1 MKTATS
7 SGPHAALTRRNFIAG
22 GALAAGTAAAAGAL
36 VRDARAAE
44 GEVTEAADAAETL
57 AQIKPAMGHVVHNP
71 ALCSGCRTCEVVC
84 SVAHWGVA
92 SSELSRLQ
100 WTKDVM
106 DACITDIQACKQCNG
121 PECLAACPTGALH
134 VDLETGARVID
145 QDVCVGCQSCLNAC
159 PATPSRVRYCLDTN
173 TCFKCDLCGGDPQC
187 VKFCPTGALTATW
200 MDISTESEEDKFFQV
215 DLTGEART
223 FAHVETNT
231 LELTEQTGGFTLD
244 GVLWTSHA
252 TQFNIILALFDVTA
266 DFYGA
271 DGQLLGSTDNAAHIE
286 IPEMQS
292 AEFSL
297 SWTTDL
303 TLADIDHVVVNVP
316 GEYQTNAPGQEG

>member
-1 MKTATS
+1 MNASTIEKKVTPADQNRAEVTRR
-7 SGPHAALTRRNFIAG
+7 GLIGGAAAIAAGAAL
-22 GALAAGTAAAAGAL
+22 AGTAVA
-36 VRDARAAE
+36 D
-44 GEVTEAADAAETL
+44 EAAPEGIA
-57 AQIKPAMGHVVHNP
+57 PAIGHINHVS
-71 ALCSGCRTCEVVC
+71 LICSGCRTCEIIC
-84 SVAHWGVA
+84 TLGHEGVINPL
-92 SSELSRLQ
+92 LSRN
-100 WTKDVM
+100 TVH
-106 DACITDIQACKQCNG
+106 TDIQAGDITHAYYCQQCDD
-121 PECLAACPTGALH
+121 PKCLKACPTGALH
-134 VDLETGARVID
+134 VDPDTGARVID
-145 QDVCVGCQSCLNAC
+145 QDVCIGCQSCLNAC

-200 MDISTESEEDKFFQV
+200 MDISTESEDDKFFQV

-286 IPEMQS
+286 ISEMQS

-297 SWTTDL
+297 TWTTDL

>member
-22 GALAAGTAAAAGAL
+22 GALAAGIAAAAGAL

-121 PECLAACPTGALH
+121 PECLAVCPTGALH
-134 VDLETGARVID
+134 VDPETGARVID
-145 QDVCVGCQSCLNAC
+145 QDVCVGCQCCLNAC

-297 SWTTDL
+297 TWTTDL

>member
-22 GALAAGTAAAAGAL
+22 GALAAGTAAATGAL

-44 GEVTEAADAAETL
+44 GEVTEAADAAEAM

-100 WTKDVM
+100 WTKNVM

-121 PECLAACPTGALH
+121 PECLAACPTGAL
-134 VDLETGARVID
+134 
-145 QDVCVGCQSCLNAC
+145 
-159 PATPSRVRYCLDTN
+159 
-173 TCFKCDLCGGDPQC
+173 
-187 VKFCPTGALTATW
+187 TATW
-200 MDISTESEEDKFFQV
+200 MEIEDAGEEDNFFQV

-223 FAHVETNT
+223 FAHVETAT
-231 LELTEQTGGFTLD
+231 LDLVEETGGFTLN

-252 TQFNIILALFDVTA
+252 TQFNIILAVFDVTA

-271 DGQLLGSTDNAAHIE
+271 DGQLLGSSDNSAHIE

-297 SWTTDL
+297 TWATDL
-303 TLADIDHVVVNVP
+303 TLGDIDHVVVNVP